1 MTNKAFFSMTAQ
13 QYELQRLARKV
24 ASLESGAEIV
34 KLKNEKTNLINY
46 YEKIIKKLKK
56 ELELSHAETVKVC
69 SIWFEVFEDLEAE
82 KQKITEQMEKKIR
95 ELEKKNLEMARQ
107 RDEALDKLRESK
119 KAEYEAKTALQE
131 AQDKIEA
138 LNIRISKDYTNS
150 SKPSSQ
156 NPNHKKIC
164 NGRVKSGKN
173 PGAQKNHEHHPRKK
187 PENITKIVEI
197 PPTEEILNNPDLKA
211 TEKYIEKYLVSCRLV
226 VETTKFRTQIFRN
239 RKNGSRVHAKFPEN
253 VKDDVNYDG
262 TVKACAYLL
271 KDKCNVSIGNVKD
284 FLREISNGELDLS
297 TGMISNL
304 TKEFSSKTDQERD
317 EIFLK
322 LYSSPVLHADFT
334 FGRVAGKQGTVL
346 ICADEDGTVLY
357 QSKDKKGDEGVKGSP
372 LEFYKGITVTDHEAA
387 LIKHGEKH
395 QECLSHISRY
405 LVGSIENEKNLT
417 WNKVMKEWISEALAY
432 WNNIKKVADQ
442 EDNQKDTNF
451 LNRYDEMV
459 ELAKKEYDYEP
470 PNDYYREGYNLYK
483 RMYEDREDYVLFIK
497 DKSVPPTNNIAERY
511 ARVYKRKNIQAMCFR
526 SKNGV
531 EYFCNGLSVIQTIKN
546 RGENLFIAV
555 TNRFNKQTEV

>member
-13 QYELQRLARKV
+13 QYELQRLTRKV
-24 ASLESGAEIV
+24 ESLESGEEIV

-187 PENITKIVEI
+187 PENITQIVEI

-284 FLREISNGELDLS
+284 FLSEISNGELSLS

-304 TKEFSSKTDQERD
+304 TKEFSSKTKQERD

-432 WNNIKKVADQ
+432 WNNIKKGADQ

>member
-24 ASLESGAEIV
+24 ASLESGEEIV

-164 NGRVKSGKN
+164 NGRVKSEKN

-187 PENITKIVEI
+187 PENITQIVEI

-271 KDKCNVSIGNVKD
+271 KDRCNVSIGNVKD
-284 FLREISNGELDLS
+284 FLSEISNGELSLS

-417 WNKVMKEWISEALAY
+417 WNKLMKEWISEALAY
-432 WNNIKKVADQ
+432 WNNIKEGADQ
-442 EDNQKDTNF
+442 EDNQKDTDF

>member
-24 ASLESGAEIV
+24 ASLESGEEIV

-187 PENITKIVEI
+187 PENITQIVEI

-284 FLREISNGELDLS
+284 FLSEISNGELSLS

-304 TKEFSSKTDQERD
+304 TKEFSSKTKQERD

-546 RGENLFIAV
+546 RGENLFIAA

>member
-34 KLKNEKTNLINY
+34 KLKNEKTNLLNY
-46 YEKIIKKLKK
+46 YEKNIKKLKK

-69 SIWFEVFEDLEAE
+69 RIWFEVFEDLEAE

-119 KAEYEAKTALQE
+119 KAEYEVKTALQE
-131 AQDKIEA
+131 AQNKIEA

-164 NGRVKSGKN
+164 NGRVKSEKN

-187 PENITKIVEI
+187 PENITQIVEI

-211 TEKYIEKYLVSCRLV
+211 TGKYTEKYLVSCRLV
-226 VETTKFRTQIFRN
+226 VETTKFMTQIFRN

-284 FLREISNGELDLS
+284 FLREISNG
-297 TGMISNL
+297 
-304 TKEFSSKTDQERD
+304 
-317 EIFLK
+317 
-322 LYSSPVLHADFT
+322 
-334 FGRVAGKQGTVL
+334 
-346 ICADEDGTVLY
+346 
-357 QSKDKKGDEGVKGSP
+357 
-372 LEFYKGITVTDHEAA
+372 
-387 LIKHGEKH
+387 
-395 QECLSHISRY
+395 
-405 LVGSIENEKNLT
+405 
-417 WNKVMKEWISEALAY
+417 
-432 WNNIKKVADQ
+432 
-442 EDNQKDTNF
+442 
-451 LNRYDEMV
+451 
-459 ELAKKEYDYEP
+459 
-470 PNDYYREGYNLYK
+470 
-483 RMYEDREDYVLFIK
+483 
-497 DKSVPPTNNIAERY
+497 
-511 ARVYKRKNIQAMCFR
+511 
-526 SKNGV
+526 
-531 EYFCNGLSVIQTIKN
+531 
-546 RGENLFIAV
+546 
-555 TNRFNKQTEV
+555 